1 MELEDDVES
10 EATSVNVTPKGETPT
25 ENIISTRHL
34 YVPIRDLIMI
44 VVFVISIMSAWGF
57 YSSKINDM
65 QTQIDDTQHT
75 ATILHAQVSKVVSQQ
90 LKDQLSINEIKTAML
105 IKFPTLQFPTNSL
118 DN

>member
-1 MELEDDVES
+1 MELEDDIES
-10 EATSVNVTPKGETPT
+10 EATSVNVAPKGEAPA

-65 QTQIDDTQHT
+65 QTQIADTQLA
-75 ATILHAQVSKVVSQQ
+75 ATHIQAQISKVDGQQ
-90 LKDQLSINEIKTAML
+90 LKNQLSINEIKTAML
-105 IKFPTLQFPTNSL
+105 IKFPTLQFPINAP